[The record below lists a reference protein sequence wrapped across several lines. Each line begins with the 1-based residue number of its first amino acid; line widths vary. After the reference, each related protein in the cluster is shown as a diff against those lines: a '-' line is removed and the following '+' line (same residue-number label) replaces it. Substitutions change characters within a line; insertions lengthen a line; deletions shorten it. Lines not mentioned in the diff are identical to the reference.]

1 MTSDFSEARQQRFRN
16 DELFQDRAA
25 RGVHRRGIASPS
37 VQEGGVTELSTI
49 PPEFLEGISEADAA
63 LTQTFYDALMAH
75 YESQDLQLNPNGFSI
90 EEQLGNSAR
99 ALLETAH
106 QQFDYWTQFS
116 TGSDE
121 MTQGTDSTI
130 IGPIT
135 ESLSLTPEEV
145 EQAHAVV
152 DAIEAERQARQ
163 PSRRPSRQELS
174 PPKKPSESA
183 AALQAMIAA
192 REQAR
197 TDDRR
202 FEEDSRSLPHRR
214 PRPVTAEQAAL
225 FRIATPPQPGYALGD
240 TEPDN
245 GFTAEQL
252 AEMKAVTAPVDEAR
266 AAAEDIID
274 AHHRAG
280 GIS

>member
-16 DELFQDRAA
+16 DELFQDRAT
-25 RGVHRRGIASPS
+25 RGVHRRGIAPPS
-37 VQEGGVTELSTI
+37 VQEGEVTEPSTI
-49 PPEFLEGISEADAA
+49 PSEFLEGISEADAA

-116 TGSDE
+116 AGSDE

-163 PSRRPSRQELS
+163 PSRRRSRQEL
-174 PPKKPSESA
+174 PPTKQPSESA
-183 AALQAMIAA
+183 LALQAM
-192 REQAR
+192 
-197 TDDRR
+197 T
-202 FEEDSRSLPHRR
+202 
-214 PRPVTAEQAAL
+214 
-225 FRIATPPQPGYALGD
+225 
-240 TEPDN
+240 
-245 GFTAEQL
+245 
-252 AEMKAVTAPVDEAR
+252 
-266 AAAEDIID
+266 AAAEQQLAVDQKFVADSQDLPQGPTWRDVAFRRNRPGYDIQ
-274 AHHRAG
+274 G
-280 GIS
+280 E